1 MTIEYRK
8 NTHTIFRIEVH
19 LVWVTKYRYKV
30 LTGDIAERTREL
42 VRRIYEENKAQI
54 LSGVVSANHVHI
66 LLSIDPS
73 ISSQKTVLGT
83 TTLGMRILCGLCREC
98 EWTNGERLHRAPFW
112 WNRGGCL
119 QDCIADFQ
127 SASQFC
133 RLTVGSGLRK
143 LLMFFCGGTCRLLSH
158 SKLLHC

>member
-98 EWTNGERLHRAPFW
+98 E
-112 WNRGGCL
+112 
-119 QDCIADFQ
+119 
-127 SASQFC
+127 
-133 RLTVGSGLRK
+133 
-143 LLMFFCGGTCRLLSH
+143 
-158 SKLLHC
+158 